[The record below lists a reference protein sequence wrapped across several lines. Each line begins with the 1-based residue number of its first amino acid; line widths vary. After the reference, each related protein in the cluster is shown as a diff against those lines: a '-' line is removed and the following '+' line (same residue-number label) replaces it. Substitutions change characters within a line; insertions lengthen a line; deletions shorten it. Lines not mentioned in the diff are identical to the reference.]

1 MLSLQLARDRAR
13 QSEAVRIHMS
23 PWQCRIL
30 KPQSSAIRDALNGS
44 KPRMHSFE
52 AVWWNSCSRF
62 EHCAMVPDRIV
73 LSAHVFTNAL
83 GA

>member
-1 MLSLQLARDRAR
+1 VLSLQLARDRAR

-52 AVWWNSCSRF
+52 AVWCDQ
-62 EHCAMVPDRIV
+62 PP
-73 LSAHVFTNAL
+73 LSGPGGMLV
-83 GA
+83 